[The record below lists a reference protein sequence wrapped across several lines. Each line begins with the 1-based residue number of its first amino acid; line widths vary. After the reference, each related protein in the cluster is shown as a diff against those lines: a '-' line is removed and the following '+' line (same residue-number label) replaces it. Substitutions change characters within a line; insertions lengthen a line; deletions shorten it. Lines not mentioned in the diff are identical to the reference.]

1 MGFSITVSRCDVDNC
16 PHCGKPI
23 RGTIRDYE
31 YSGGRVWKDYLEK
44 IGYYVP
50 YEIREK
56 EPERDFYGKDMTLT
70 SEQAKD
76 HPVKTRQSEFL
87 KKFPNAVIDEDDGIL
102 GIRPCDIDERI
113 GCTNEKGCD
122 GCRRKYWLAEVHD
135 ND

>member
-1 MGFSITVSRCDVDNC
+1 MGFDIKVRRYDVGKC

-23 RGTIRDYE
+23 KGTIQDCE
-31 YSGGRVWKDYLEK
+31 YSGGRVWKEYLEK

-76 HPVKTRQSEFL
+76 LATFAREHYLYNWASIVALVDRAIESGSFVVI
-87 KKFPNAVIDEDDGIL
+87 NA
-102 GIRPCDIDERI
+102 
-113 GCTNEKGCD
+113 N
-122 GCRRKYWLAEVHD
+122 W
-135 ND
+135 

>member
-31 YSGGRVWKDYLEK
+31 DSGGRAWREYLEK

-56 EPERDFYGKDMTLT
+56 EPERDFYGKDMTIT
-70 SEQAKD
+70 SEQAKYLAIFAREHELYNWASIVALVNCAIENGD
-76 HPVKTRQSEFL
+76 FVVI
-87 KKFPNAVIDEDDGIL
+87 NAD
-102 GIRPCDIDERI
+102 
-113 GCTNEKGCD
+113 
-122 GCRRKYWLAEVHD
+122 W
-135 ND
+135 

>member
-31 YSGGRVWKDYLEK
+31 YSGGRVWKEYLKK

-56 EPERDFYGKDMTLT
+56 EPERDFYGKDMLE
-70 SEQAKD
+70 SVEDSLEKYEQESQTWD
-76 HPVKTRQSEFL
+76 L
-87 KKFPNAVIDEDDGIL
+87 KKEDSVESVYRRLKQARQEIL
-102 GIRPCDIDERI
+102 VVSKDFENPGRLKYLSDHI
-113 GCTNEKGCD
+113 EK
-122 GCRRKYWLAEVHD
+122 YEV
-135 ND
+135 